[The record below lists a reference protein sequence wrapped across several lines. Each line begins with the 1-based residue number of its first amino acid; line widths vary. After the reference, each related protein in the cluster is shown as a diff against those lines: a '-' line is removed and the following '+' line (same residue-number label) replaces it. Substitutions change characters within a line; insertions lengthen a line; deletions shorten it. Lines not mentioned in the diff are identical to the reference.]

1 MGHTPV
7 QPGCAAPAW
16 LRHMSHHAPQG
27 VSPMAQKIRVCGI
40 NMAKLVLPSG
50 CCTALP
56 AAPMLPRTGIGP
68 TASAIQTYL
77 HPAVGKHPVAVWSW
91 KPPRRVVRA
100 SA

>member
-40 NMAKLVLPSG
+40 NMAKLVLPRAG
-50 CCTALP
+50 VARRYPLRRCCLAQACGRQHRP
-56 AAPMLPRTGIGP
+56 SRRTCTP
-68 TASAIQTYL
+68 L
-77 HPAVGKHPVAVWSW
+77 
-91 KPPRRVVRA
+91 
-100 SA
+100 